1 MAEERVLFR
10 QRFEEG
16 LDGTTSNSYMLPD
29 VEMHQ
34 SMVDELAQSSKKAYY
49 LKQKFEMI
57 QIAGRKKIIKL
68 FTADVWPSCSTLM
81 WGPAVHRC
89 VAQLFTADVW
99 PSCSPLMCGP
109 AIPR

>member
-29 VEMHQ
+29 VEMYQ

-57 QIAGRKKIIKL
+57 QIAGRKKIIK
-68 FTADVWPSCSTLM
+68 DKVWKVQRMLLSSRLEIASDGAETGEEAWAETGMVGQRMVRLQ
-81 WGPAVHRC
+81 V
-89 VAQLFTADVW
+89 
-99 PSCSPLMCGP
+99 
-109 AIPR
+109 